1 MNVTSRSGLWGSFGS
16 GQAGLS
22 GRGLLDLYQ
31 SQIGN
36 YSGPCNP
43 NGAYIAVSVY
53 IGSTMHDY
61 TYGLLLY
68 GDIVN
73 AFAFALYTLHYRP
86 QATKFNLMVV
96 GYRACRELTTCSST
110 ALKPS
115 KLTLTMVRT
124 TAAQLSSS
132 REGLRV

>member
-1 MNVTSRSGLWGSFGS
+1 MAEGCLIFINLKLETI
-16 GQAGLS
+16 AGLAIPME
-22 GRGLLDLYQ
+22 LTL
-31 SQIGN
+31 
-36 YSGPCNP
+36 
-43 NGAYIAVSVY
+43 
-53 IGSTMHDY
+53 HDY

-115 KLTLTMVRT
+115 KLTLTMVQT